1 MILDLP
7 LNIASLRSFT
17 FLEPP
22 KKTIFHHSTSDQ
34 QEALLSN
41 PKAHGSTLVFSLIR
55 NFPFDITLIIMQTK
69 LSLPSKAW
77 KYLETLPEAYLLY
90 TNASYI
96 RPVYSLLH
104 SIDSNYGISKMLPLS
119 TLWKT

>member
-1 MILDLP
+1 LVNFRPEYVLGFTTVYLFPRRRVGKNQTILFLVVTVLFPLSSMILDLP

-17 FLEPP
+17 SLEPP

-34 QEALLSN
+34 QKALLSN

-69 LSLPSKAW
+69 LSLPSKA
-77 KYLETLPEAYLLY
+77 
-90 TNASYI
+90 
-96 RPVYSLLH
+96 
-104 SIDSNYGISKMLPLS
+104 
-119 TLWKT
+119 